1 MVITEIIIQYTTNL
15 IASGGYFFVFLAMFL
30 EGIIFPIPSEAV
42 LAFTGFLV
50 AKTTF
55 SFWMAVIV
63 SSLGSFL
70 CALVYYFIG
79 YFGFKPFILKY
90 GKYVFLKQK
99 DIEKTENF
107 FNKHGSKAIFI
118 SRFIPII
125 RQLGSL
131 PAGGAKM
138 NFSKFSFV
146 TILGALVWNGLFIFF
161 GFLLGENWQKLSQ
174 YTKYFDYI
182 FLVAIII
189 ALIIFISKRKR
200 KRAIKSID

>member
-1 MVITEIIIQYTTNL
+1 MPITEILIQHITDL
-15 IASGGYFFVFLAMFL
+15 ISSGGYFFVFLAMFL

-50 AKTTF
+50 AKATF
-55 SFWMAVIV
+55 SFWLAVIFSV
-63 SSLGSFL
+63 FGSFL

-99 DIEKTENF
+99 DIEKTEKF
-107 FNKHGSKAIFI
+107 FDKHGQKAILL
-118 SRFIPII
+118 SRFVPII
-125 RQLGSL
+125 RQLGAL

-138 NFSKFSFV
+138 NFGKFSFF
-146 TILGALVWNGLFIFF
+146 TILGAFIWNSAFI
-161 GFLLGENWQKLSQ
+161 LLGISLKQNWQKLEQ

-182 FLVAIII
+182 FLIAIII
-189 ALIIFISKRKR
+189 ALIIFISKRR
-200 KRAIKSID
+200 KI